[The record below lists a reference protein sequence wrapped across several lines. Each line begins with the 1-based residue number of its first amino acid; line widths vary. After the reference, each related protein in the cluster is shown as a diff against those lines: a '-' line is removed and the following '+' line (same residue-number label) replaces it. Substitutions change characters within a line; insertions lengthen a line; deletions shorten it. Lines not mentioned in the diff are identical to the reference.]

1 MSEEKTVIDLA
12 RVDPNLSEGVH
23 NVLIEKGEEKQGG
36 SGFPYWNYQC
46 RCTDPDEDNK
56 AIWLMVSLA
65 PAARWKLDQFLNAVG
80 ASETGKASIAT
91 FIGKKLRVSVVHEEY
106 EGIPRAKVDAYIPVG
121 STAPVTPTGLP
132 GTTKPKGLPRSA
144 GSDTE
149 APF

>member
-1 MSEEKTVIDLA
+1 MAEEKTVIDLE

-23 NVLIEKGEEKQGG
+23 QVLIEKGEEKAGG

-46 RCTDPDEDNK
+46 RCTDADEENK
-56 AIWLMVSLA
+56 AIWIIVSLA

-80 ASETGKASIAT
+80 APETGKANIQS

-106 EGIPRAKVDAYIPVG
+106 EGIPKAKVDSYIPAG
-121 STAPVTPTGLP
+121 STAESAAPTGLP
-132 GTTKPKGLPRSA
+132 GAKSKGVPKSA
-144 GSDTE
+144 ASGGE